1 MKDELKR
8 DPILQK
14 IIEAVEYIK
23 ENKQY
28 FIQGVVVLTI
38 VITSIGYFN
47 STAKANEELATSI
60 AGKAQNSYIDNQSE
74 NSIDIFK
81 SILENYKDTKAADHA
96 LVLILQDAIRNDDE
110 LLINDLL
117 NDFANNTNDPLL
129 ESSTLQAKAMIAVNL
144 GEYENA
150 KNLYAKASNISPT
163 LEQSTSN
170 TISSI
175 RCLLKLE
182 EFSDAK
188 SELEE
193 LLDDESISLANKN
206 IIEELNAEVQYY
218 LVD

>member
-96 LVLILQDAIRNDDE
+96 LVLILQ
-110 LLINDLL
+110 LILI
-117 NDFANNTNDPLL
+117 
-129 ESSTLQAKAMIAVNL
+129 Q
-144 GEYENA
+144 
-150 KNLYAKASNISPT
+150 
-163 LEQSTSN
+163 
-170 TISSI
+170 
-175 RCLLKLE
+175 
-182 EFSDAK
+182 
-188 SELEE
+188 
-193 LLDDESISLANKN
+193 
-206 IIEELNAEVQYY
+206 
-218 LVD
+218 

>member
-150 KNLYAKASNISPT
+150 KNLYA
-163 LEQSTSN
+163 
-170 TISSI
+170 
-175 RCLLKLE
+175 
-182 EFSDAK
+182 
-188 SELEE
+188 
-193 LLDDESISLANKN
+193 
-206 IIEELNAEVQYY
+206 
-218 LVD
+218 